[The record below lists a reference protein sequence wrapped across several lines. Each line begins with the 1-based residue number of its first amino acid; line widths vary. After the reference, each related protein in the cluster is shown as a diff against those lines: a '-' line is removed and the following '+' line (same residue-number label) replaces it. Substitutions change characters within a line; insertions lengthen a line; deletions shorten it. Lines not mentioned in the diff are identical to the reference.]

1 MTVRKM
7 SYCQSCV
14 KSWADGEIVDTLK
27 ATLIHNRVYWLCER
41 CRVPFDAK
49 MYKRTV
55 EGQRRSIIKR
65 KYVSRV

>member
-14 KSWADGEIVDTLK
+14 KSWASGEIADTLK
-27 ATLIHNRVYWLCER
+27 ATLIHSRVYWLCIK
-41 CRVPFDAK
+41 CRLPFESK
-49 MYKRTV
+49 LYKKTV
-55 EGQRRSIIKR
+55 EGQRRAQCKR